1 MDRAGFAPIAFTVR
15 DLFTD
20 PLWRPQDLGRP
31 VPDSPHAVSVTMPTW
46 EDVIGYEEGDPR
58 VIEALQCGYPRFFCH
73 PSVERLFEAATE
85 RFAGEGES
93 AVVFASEAAARRA
106 LGFLQDQDVSAS
118 GRDEGR
124 WVLWEG
130 DEAAVLVIPQAWRR
144 QAMLYWRYTGE
155 MVSSR
160 HAEALLEERTASS
173 NSAEIA
179 SALRSRLASWSGQ
192 SPDDGHFYASGM
204 AAIFAAFRAVAA
216 VGGRGKTIQLEFPYV
231 DVFCIQKALG
241 SGAHLLL
248 GDHLVQE
255 LQIILEKEPIRAVFC
270 EIPCNPLLRTVD
282 LPEVSRLCRAAGVP
296 LIVDDTIGTV
306 HNVDV
311 YPYADLVTTSLTKT
325 ISGVGDVMAG
335 AVWVAEG
342 SPYREELRQFFARD
356 RGAPLFGEDAE
367 VLLKNSEDFPARMRR
382 INANAEALVS
392 ALAKRPEIERL
403 YYPTRET
410 PPLYERL
417 RRPEGGYGGLF
428 SMTLRGGEV
437 AARRFYDALRVS
449 KGPSLG
455 TDFTLVCPYTL
466 LAHYEELEWAASCGV
481 RRDLIRVSVGTE
493 PAEDL
498 IERFVLALDCLAL

>member
-1 MDRAGFAPIAFTVR
+1 
-15 DLFTD
+15 
-20 PLWRPQDLGRP
+20 
-31 VPDSPHAVSVTMPTW
+31 
-46 EDVIGYEEGDPR
+46 
-58 VIEALQCGYPRFFCH
+58 
-73 PSVERLFEAATE
+73 
-85 RFAGEGES
+85 
-93 AVVFASEAAARRA
+93 
-106 LGFLQDQDVSAS
+106 
-118 GRDEGR
+118 
-124 WVLWEG
+124 
-130 DEAAVLVIPQAWRR
+130 
-144 QAMLYWRYTGE
+144 
-155 MVSSR
+155 
-160 HAEALLEERTASS
+160 
-173 NSAEIA
+173 
-179 SALRSRLASWSGQ
+179 
-192 SPDDGHFYASGM
+192 
-204 AAIFAAFRAVAA
+204 
-216 VGGRGKTIQLEFPYV
+216 
-231 DVFCIQKALG
+231 
-241 SGAHLLL
+241 
-248 GDHLVQE
+248 LVQE